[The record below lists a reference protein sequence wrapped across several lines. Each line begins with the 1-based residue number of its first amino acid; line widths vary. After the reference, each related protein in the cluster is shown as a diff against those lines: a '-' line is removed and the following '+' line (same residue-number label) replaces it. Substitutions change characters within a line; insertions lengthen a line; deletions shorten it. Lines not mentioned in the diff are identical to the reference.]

1 MSLIAGVLLG
11 LLLVVGGVDA
21 AAVVGHV
28 WVVVVGRVGVGMA
41 TNSLKRA
48 VCMQRVS
55 IQLRPVHCMLV

>member
-28 WVVVVGRVGVGMA
+28 WVVVVGRVGVGWGWPQI
-41 TNSLKRA
+41 
-48 VCMQRVS
+48 V
-55 IQLRPVHCMLV
+55 